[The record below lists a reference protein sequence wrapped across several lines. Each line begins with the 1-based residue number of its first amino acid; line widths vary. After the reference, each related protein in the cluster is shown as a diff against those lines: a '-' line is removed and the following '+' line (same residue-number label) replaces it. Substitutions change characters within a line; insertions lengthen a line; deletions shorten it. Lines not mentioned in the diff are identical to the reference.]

1 MVRRNKKPG
10 LARYGYAL
18 ERIEERLESLET
30 KLAYLEDFVTELQGT
45 VLEGNAEFDR
55 LKEEHRAMKVKLLH
69 ISQEVGTMPQ
79 QKPPHY

>member
-10 LARYGYAL
+10 LARYCYVL
-18 ERIEERLESLET
+18 KRIEERLESLET

-55 LKEEHRAMKVKLLH
+55 LQGEHRAMKARLLH
-69 ISQEVGTMPQ
+69 ISQELETMPQ